1 MKTDKIRVSNTGAG
15 MQEALEEASKF
26 ASYTELEKK
35 NALRVRLLAEETLGM
50 LNAITG
56 DFNADFWIES
66 DKKCAVRI
74 CVEAKTDM
82 DFKKKQDL
90 INASSDKKN
99 AAGKGFMGKI
109 KQIIENGLYSID
121 EVGSLQAEYGTGAVM
136 YANMGM
142 CEIDPGSA
150 IHSMNYMWS
159 LESYRRSV
167 VSASETDLAVKEA
180 WDELE
185 KSIVASIAD
194 DVRVGV
200 SGNKVELTI
209 EKRSF

>member
-1 MKTDKIRVSNTGAG
+1 MQTDKIKVTSSGLG
-15 MQEALEEASKF
+15 MEEALEEAVKF
-26 ASYTELEKK
+26 ASYTGVDKK
-35 NALRVRLLAEETLGM
+35 SALRVRLLTEETLGM
-50 LNAITG
+50 IGAIAG
-56 DFNADFWIES
+56 DFSADFWIES

-74 CVEAKTDM
+74 RLEAMTDM
-82 DFKKKQDL
+82 DFKKKQDF
-90 INASSDKKN
+90 INASSNKKN
-99 AAGKGFMGKI
+99 AANKGFMGKI
-109 KQIIENGLYSID
+109 RQLIENGLYSFD
-121 EVGSLQAEYGTGAVM
+121 EVGSLQAEYGGGAVM

-159 LESYRRSV
+159 LENYRQSIET
-167 VSASETDLAVKEA
+167 ASDSDVAAKEA

-185 KSIVASIAD
+185 KSIVAKIAD

-200 SGNKVELTI
+200 QGNKIELTI

>member
-1 MKTDKIRVSNTGAG
+1 MQTDKIRIRSTGEGAE
-15 MQEALEEASKF
+15 EALEEASKF
-26 ASYTELEKK
+26 ASYSGLDKK
-35 NALRVRLLAEETLGM
+35 SALRVRLLAEETLGM
-50 LNAITG
+50 VSAITG

-74 CVEAKTDM
+74 RVEALTDM

-90 INASSDKKN
+90 INASTKKKN
-99 AAGKGFMGKI
+99 EAAKGFMGKI
-109 KQIIENGLYSID
+109 RQIIENGLYSID
-121 EVGSLQAEYGTGAVM
+121 EVGSLQAEYGTGSVM

-159 LESYRRSV
+159 LENYRNSV
-167 VSASETDLAVKEA
+167 QNASETNLAVKEA

-200 SGNKVELTI
+200 SGNKVELFI

>member
-1 MKTDKIRVSNTGAG
+1 MQTDKIRIRSTGEGA
-15 MQEALEEASKF
+15 EEVLEEASKF
-26 ASYTELEKK
+26 ASYSGLDKK
-35 NALRVRLLAEETLGM
+35 SALRVRLLAEETLGM
-50 LNAITG
+50 VSAITG

-74 CVEAKTDM
+74 CVEALTDM

-90 INASSDKKN
+90 INASTKKKN
-99 AAGKGFMGKI
+99 EAAKGFMGKI
-109 KQIIENGLYSID
+109 RQIIENGLYSID
-121 EVGSLQAEYGTGAVM
+121 EVGSLQAEYGTGSVM

-159 LESYRRSV
+159 LENYRNSV
-167 VSASETDLAVKEA
+167 QNASETDLAVKEA

-200 SGNKVELTI
+200 SGNKVELFI